1 MGTIFDSGFDAA
13 IVNGVTNLGDYRQIL
28 RESDNSDFD
37 ATGGASQ
44 QKPASDWGRTGS
56 KVAAT
61 TTSWGTWEAA
71 SSGTEAYSLL
81 IRTQNAAQTSY
92 QDFLVFDGGDF
103 PLDSTSIE
111 TGTDVTVDPG
121 FLECVNEGVAEIVL
135 NGIGDVD
142 YVLLDGTQTE
152 QARIEPADG
161 AYASWSYDSANN
173 DMQASADVTFS
184 NNSGSTWTVEEVRVE
199 IAGSS
204 AVVMSDTSISTTVAD
219 GGSITFTQIELQMTI

>member
-1 MGTIFDSGFDAA
+1 MGTIFDTAFDAA
-13 IVNGVTNLGDYRQIL
+13 IVNGVSNLGDYRQIL

-61 TTSWGTWEAA
+61 TATWGTWEAA

-81 IRTQNAAQTSY
+81 VRTQDAGGFAY
-92 QDFLVFDGGDF
+92 QDFLLFDGGDF
-103 PLDSTSIE
+103 PLESSSIE

-121 FLECVNEGVAEIVL
+121 YLECVNEGVAEIVL
-135 NGIGDVD
+135 NGIGNVD
-142 YVLLDGTQTE
+142 YVLLDGSQTE
-152 QARIEPADG
+152 QARIDNQG
-161 AYASWSYDSANN
+161 NWTYDSSNN
-173 DMQASADVTFS
+173 ELKASSDVTFS
-184 NNSGSTWTVEEVRVE
+184 NNSGSPWTVEEVRVE